1 MATGDVIAADSEVF
15 SATSRRLSTWMDTSE
30 DAQTVRTSF
39 TTTTSTIEPPE
50 LQFLNITCP
59 EGVIRDAAVLQSR
72 YLAFQLNENDVDDF
86 LLSFS
91 TVQET
96 KAWIQSLMMCLSQS
110 WKVTSEALHALET
123 LWTAKFRPPPENHR
137 HDEIFYVNIAINM
150 FMTEMWEPV
159 RQLTCFAIS
168 VRALQR
174 ILSGAEI
181 IHEFEWTRS
190 PFIGFSAIE
199 TLLRRVLN
207 QSILDNITAAVSM
220 MCMTSCF
227 SDRSKRIPF
236 QLLVTRYSGL
246 YAGFQWDNSPFLI
259 PTVTSIYENHKI
271 GRREPRDRYLCF
283 SSLRVKQTI
292 IYRGNEIQLWPDLPP
307 LVLAGSVKVVLIDG
321 ILTGHDSPR
330 RGLFIFQD
338 LVDTEA
344 LLETLSTTLKFGPY
358 FKTAPVLHSSFH
370 SGHFRYLNLPVRL
383 GEDWHTKG
391 IGEDIRNWMENLKIQ
406 MGQED
411 HRPGNRYSFP
421 MVIS

>member
-1 MATGDVIAADSEVF
+1 
-15 SATSRRLSTWMDTSE
+15 
-30 DAQTVRTSF
+30 
-39 TTTTSTIEPPE
+39 
-50 LQFLNITCP
+50 
-59 EGVIRDAAVLQSR
+59 
-72 YLAFQLNENDVDDF
+72 
-86 LLSFS
+86 
-91 TVQET
+91 
-96 KAWIQSLMMCLSQS
+96 
-110 WKVTSEALHALET
+110 
-123 LWTAKFRPPPENHR
+123 
-137 HDEIFYVNIAINM
+137 
-150 FMTEMWEPV
+150 MTEMWEPV

-190 PFIGFSAIE
+190 PFIGFSVIE